1 MHIYENPL
9 FRMDYEALKT
19 SEEYARSGGGS
30 FSHSNIYSSTA
41 SEEKDDAA
49 IAGNSTH
56 QDDQW
61 PVNYSVERE
70 SDNELLSRIKK
81 DFEQSKESDEFL
93 IKNSRFKHFVSVLER
108 ISDSKCMLV
117 IDLCLMAF
125 FISNICV
132 GKQFKYCKKYNEHTH
147 NRSQQQLNT
156 SIHV

>member
-19 SEEYARSGGGS
+19 SEEYERSGGGS
-30 FSHSNIYSSTA
+30 FSHSNVFEPPLPDSSTA

-108 ISDSKCMLV
+108 ISDSSK
-117 IDLCLMAF
+117 
-125 FISNICV
+125 
-132 GKQFKYCKKYNEHTH
+132 
-147 NRSQQQLNT
+147 
-156 SIHV
+156 